1 MKARMK
7 NHIIRPFLALAVIAG
22 LDLIPPGRA
31 TAQTYTT
38 LHSFAAEGETVVD
51 EEPFYVNSDGANPSG
66 GLISSGGTLYGTAK
80 FAGPL
85 GSGTLFAVNTDGT
98 GFTNLH
104 VFGQRHNFGGYVPD
118 TNPDGMYPISLILS
132 DHNLHGTAHCG
143 GSSGYGTVF
152 AVNTN
157 GTGFTTLHAF
167 TGGSEGAGPS
177 AGLILLGNTL
187 YGTASSAGSFGSGTV
202 FSLSFPL
209 PQLTIT
215 LSGTDVILSW
225 PTNIAG
231 FDYSGYMLQSA
242 PASTGPFTNL
252 PGATNPCIKPITGVP
267 EYFRLI
273 LY

>member
-1 MKARMK
+1 MKGRMK
-7 NHIIRPFLALAVIAG
+7 NPIIHPFLVLALIAG
-22 LDLIPPGRA
+22 LDLIPPGRV

-38 LHSFAAEGETVVD
+38 LHSFAAKGETVVD

-66 GLISSGGTLYGTAK
+66 GLILSGGTLYGTAE

-85 GSGTLFAVNTDGT
+85 GSGTL
-98 GFTNLH
+98 
-104 VFGQRHNFGGYVPD
+104 
-118 TNPDGMYPISLILS
+118 
-132 DHNLHGTAHCG
+132 
-143 GSSGYGTVF
+143 F

-167 TGGSEGAGPS
+167 KGGSEGAGPS
-177 AGLILLGNTL
+177 AGLMLMGNTL

-209 PQLTIT
+209 PQLSIT
-215 LSGTDVILSW
+215 LSGTDLVLSW

-231 FDYSGYMLQSA
+231 FDYTGYMLQSA
-242 PASTGPFTNL
+242 PASTGTFTNL
-252 PGATNPCIKPITGVP
+252 PGATNPCTKPITGAQ

-273 LY
+273 LN